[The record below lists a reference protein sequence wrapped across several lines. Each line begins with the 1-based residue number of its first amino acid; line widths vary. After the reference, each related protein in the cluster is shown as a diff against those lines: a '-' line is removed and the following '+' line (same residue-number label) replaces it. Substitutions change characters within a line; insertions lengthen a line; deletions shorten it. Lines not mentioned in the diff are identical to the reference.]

1 MDLRL
6 RPSQRIRKQYFFQAI
21 TRKGR
26 LVKGEWLRVW
36 VYDRAKL
43 SEQPLARPQFGIIV
57 SRKTAA
63 RATDRN
69 LWKRRIR
76 EAFRKHQHE
85 VRLEKVVLI
94 QSGLKSVIP
103 SYAAVESDLMRLLQE
118 GGALK
123 KEAEAT

>member
-6 RPSQRIRKQYFFQAI
+6 RPSQRIRKQHAFQTI
-21 TRKGR
+21 TRKGK

-36 VYDRAKL
+36 VYDRAQMSAEPVL
-43 SEQPLARPQFGIIV
+43 RPQFGIIV

-76 EAFRKHQHE
+76 EVFRKRQHE
-85 VRLEKVVLI
+85 VRPEKVVLI
-94 QSGLKSVIP
+94 QSGLKSEIP
-103 SYAAVESDLMRLLQE
+103 SYAAVERDLMRLLQD

-123 KEAEAT
+123 KAGAA